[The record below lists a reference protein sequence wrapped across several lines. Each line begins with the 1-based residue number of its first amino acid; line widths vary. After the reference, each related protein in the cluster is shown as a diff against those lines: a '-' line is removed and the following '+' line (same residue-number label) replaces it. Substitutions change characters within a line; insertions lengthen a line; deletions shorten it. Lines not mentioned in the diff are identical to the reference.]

1 MESEK
6 LNKNAQDVKVDVKVI
21 DHDKSEYEK
30 PNLKGDYRNMMIL
43 FVLYVLQG
51 A

>member
-6 LNKNAQDVKVDVKVI
+6 LKKNNNDVNE
-21 DHDKSEYEK
+21 SELEK
-30 PNLKGDYRNMMIL
+30 PNLKGDYRNLMIL

-51 A
+51 V